1 MIWLKMA
8 MSESANSETKGIYVE
23 EGLTEL
29 EYIQKLQKEIV
40 TARLDRDAWIRE
52 WQKERILADVLRDA
66 LLHACGA
73 PGGLILVGPPLDA
86 IKQYD
91 LVRK

>member
-1 MIWLKMA
+1 
-8 MSESANSETKGIYVE
+8 MSESGGSDVGRIYVE

-40 TARLDRDAWIRE
+40 TTKLDRDAWIRE
-52 WQKERILADVLRDA
+52 WQKERLLADVLRDA

-73 PGGLILVGPPLDA
+73 PGGLILMGPSLDA